1 MQLYVPEI
9 GDEIRLTNDWTF
21 ELHAEYRNEQL
32 AALFG
37 YYIQMSLLVNE
48 SIVPKIR
55 PVDYKIDYPDLK
67 DPRFRKHF
75 GEIDHNAYYKECD
88 EARNSCPEYVKY
100 QADSTEWYAN
110 IKKHGT
116 PTVSVTLPAGTLLKI
131 DRIYIRKGS
140 SDFSSITFYA
150 KGLGEVMVSSNR
162 WTVNSL
168 KTTKRKAQRF
178 WAKLA
183 DCNQIQFERVE

>member
-32 AALFG
+32 AALLG

-55 PVDYKIDYPDLK
+55 PVDYGIDYPDLK
-67 DPRFRKHF
+67 DPMFRKPF
-75 GEIDHNAYYKECD
+75 GGIDHDAYYKECD

-100 QADSTEWYAN
+100 QADSTEWYDN

-116 PTVSVTLPAGTLLKI
+116 PTVSMTLPAGTLLKI

>member
-55 PVDYKIDYPDLK
+55 PVDYEIDYPGLK
-67 DPRFRKHF
+67 DQMFRKPF
-75 GEIDHNAYYKECD
+75 GGIDHDAYYKECD

-100 QADSTEWYAN
+100 QADSTEWYDN

>member
-55 PVDYKIDYPDLK
+55 PVDYEIDYLDLK
-67 DPRFRKHF
+67 DPMFRKPF
-75 GEIDHNAYYKECD
+75 GGIDHDAYYKACD

-100 QADSTEWYAN
+100 QADSTEWYDN

>member
-55 PVDYKIDYPDLK
+55 PVDYGIDYPDLK
-67 DPRFRKHF
+67 DPMFRKPF
-75 GEIDHNAYYKECD
+75 GGIDHDAYYKECD

-100 QADSTEWYAN
+100 QADSTEWYDN

>member
-32 AALFG
+32 AGLFG
-37 YYIQMSLLVNE
+37 YYIHMSLLVNE

-75 GEIDHNAYYKECD
+75 GEIDRNAYYKECD

-100 QADSTEWYAN
+100 QADSTEWYDN

>member
-37 YYIQMSLLVNE
+37 YYIQLNLLVNE
-48 SIVPKIR
+48 SVVPKIR
-55 PVDYKIDYPDLK
+55 PVDYKVDYPDLK
-67 DPRFRKHF
+67 DPRFRTFF
-75 GEIDHNAYYKECD
+75 GGINYTEYNKACD
-88 EARNSCPEYVKY
+88 EAKNSCPEYVKY
-100 QADSTEWYAN
+100 QADSLEWYDN

>member
-55 PVDYKIDYPDLK
+55 PVDYGIDYPDLK
-67 DPRFRKHF
+67 DPMFRKPF
-75 GEIDHNAYYKECD
+75 GGIDHDAYYKECD

-100 QADSTEWYAN
+100 QADSTEWYDN

-116 PTVSVTLPAGTLLKI
+116 PTVSMTLPAGTLLKI

>member
-67 DPRFRKHF
+67 DPRFRKLF
-75 GEIDHNAYYKECD
+75 VGIDHEAYDKACD
-88 EARNSCPEYVKY
+88 DARNSCPEYVKY
-100 QADSTEWYAN
+100 RADSTEWYAN
-110 IKKHGT
+110 IKKYGT
-116 PTVSVTLPAGTLLKI
+116 PTISVTLPAGTILKI

>member
-75 GEIDHNAYYKECD
+75 GGIDHNAYYKECD

-100 QADSTEWYAN
+100 QADSTEWYDN

>member
-37 YYIQMSLLVNE
+37 YYIQLNLLVNE
-48 SIVPKIR
+48 SVVPKIR
-55 PVDYKIDYPDLK
+55 PVDYKVDYPDLK
-67 DPRFRKHF
+67 DPRFRTFF
-75 GEIDHNAYYKECD
+75 GGINSEYNKACD

-162 WTVNSL
+162 WTVNNL

>member
-32 AALFG
+32 AALLG

-55 PVDYKIDYPDLK
+55 PVDYGIDYPDLK
-67 DPRFRKHF
+67 DPMFRKPF
-75 GEIDHNAYYKECD
+75 GGIDHDAYYKECD

-100 QADSTEWYAN
+100 QADSTEWYDN

>member
-32 AALFG
+32 AGLFG

-48 SIVPKIR
+48 SVVPKIR
-55 PVDYKIDYPDLK
+55 PVDYKVDYPDLK
-67 DPRFRKHF
+67 DPKFRTFF
-75 GEIDHNAYYKECD
+75 GGINYTEYNKACD
-88 EARNSCPEYVKY
+88 EAKNSCPEYVKY
-100 QADSTEWYAN
+100 QADSLEWYDN

>member
-32 AALFG
+32 AAVFG

-55 PVDYKIDYPDLK
+55 PVDYKVDYPDLK
-67 DPRFRKHF
+67 DPRFRTFF
-75 GEIDHNAYYKECD
+75 GGINSEYNKACD